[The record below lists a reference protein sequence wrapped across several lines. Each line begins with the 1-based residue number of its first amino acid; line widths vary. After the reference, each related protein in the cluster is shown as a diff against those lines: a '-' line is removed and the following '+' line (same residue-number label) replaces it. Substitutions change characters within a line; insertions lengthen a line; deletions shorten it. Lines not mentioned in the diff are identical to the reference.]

1 MCGMWKKKRTETDI
15 RLGVARG
22 WGGCLEKWVK
32 MVKWYKLIAKRGVSS
47 GL

>member
-1 MCGMWKKKRTETDI
+1 MECGKKKRTETDI

-32 MVKWYKLIAKRGVSS
+32 MVKWYKLIVKRGVSS

>member
-1 MCGMWKKKRTETDI
+1 MWGKKKRTETDI
-15 RLGVARG
+15 RLVVARG

-32 MVKWYKLIAKRGVSS
+32 MIKGYKRIVKSGVSS

>member
-1 MCGMWKKKRTETDI
+1 MECGKKKRTETDI
-15 RLGVARG
+15 RLGAARA

-32 MVKWYKLIAKRGVSS
+32 MVKWYKLIVKRGVSS